1 MAGGGAPRRA
11 RGAAGRAPQKRL
23 AGKVAIVTGGGH
35 GIGEAFCRAFAVE
48 GATVVTADID
58 FAAAEKLAEE
68 VAASNS
74 GRVLALATDVSD
86 ESSTL
91 EMASRALDSFGRID
105 ILINNAAIFSTV
117 PMSRVSIDE
126 LPVEEWDHLM
136 AVNLKGPFLCCRA
149 VLPAMRRQKGGKI
162 INIASSAV
170 HMGWPSP
177 IHYIS
182 AKAGVMGLT
191 RKLAREVGGDGICVN
206 AIAPG
211 GTLSEANPTP
221 EVLKL
226 RQSTV
231 AGRAIPRVE
240 YPQDLVGG
248 AIFLASEESDF
259 MTGQTI
265 VIDGGAV
272 MS

>member
-1 MAGGGAPRRA
+1 MAGGGT
-11 RGAAGRAPQKRL
+11 PQKRL
-23 AGKVAIVTGGGH
+23 AGKVAIITGGGH
-35 GIGEAFCRAFAVE
+35 GIGEAFCRAFAAE

-58 FAAAEKLAEE
+58 FSAAKRLAEE
-68 VAASNS
+68 IAASNDN
-74 GRVLALATDVSD
+74 RVLALGTDVSN
-86 ESSTL
+86 ESNTL
-91 EMASRALDSFGRID
+91 EMAARTLDSFGQID
-105 ILINNAAIFSTV
+105 ILVNNAAIFSTV
-117 PMSRVSIDE
+117 PVSRVSIDE
-126 LPVEEWDHLM
+126 LSVEEWDQIM
-136 AVNLKGPFLCCRA
+136 AVNLKGLFLCCRA
-149 VLPAMRRQKGGKI
+149 VLPIMRRQGSGKI
-162 INIASSAV
+162 INIGSSAV

-182 AKAGVMGLT
+182 AKAGVMGFT

-206 AIAPG
+206 SIAPG

-231 AGRAIPRVE
+231 AGRAIPRIQ
-240 YPQDLVGG
+240 YPQDLVGT
-248 AIFLASEESDF
+248 AIFLATEESDF

-265 VIDGGAV
+265 VVDGGAA